1 MAEIRSTGEALTSE
15 PAVSATE
22 EGGVDRSD
30 PVPGGAG
37 ANRCARTQ
45 GTRARSVIP

>member
-1 MAEIRSTGEALTSE
+1 MAEIRSAGEGARARASEALTSG

-30 PVPGGAG
+30 PTPGGAG
-37 ANRCARTQ
+37 AN
-45 GTRARSVIP
+45 